1 MTRTARNTVSV
12 LFATVVATLAIFASV
27 QYGIGS
33 LAPEAATAASLTCPA
48 TGCTASSCHATQSGS
63 SAAAGQSLT
72 TDGSSGSN
80 TSVSSL
86 TCPRTG
92 CTASSCH
99 ATAGGGAGGWGG
111 GRGYSFPG

>member
-12 LFATVVATLAIFASV
+12 LFATAVATLAIFASV

-48 TGCTASSCHATQSGS
+48 TGCTASSCHAT
-63 SAAAGQSLT
+63 T
-72 TDGSSGSN
+72 
-80 TSVSSL
+80 
-86 TCPRTG
+86 
-92 CTASSCH
+92 
-99 ATAGGGAGGWGG
+99 GGGGGWGG